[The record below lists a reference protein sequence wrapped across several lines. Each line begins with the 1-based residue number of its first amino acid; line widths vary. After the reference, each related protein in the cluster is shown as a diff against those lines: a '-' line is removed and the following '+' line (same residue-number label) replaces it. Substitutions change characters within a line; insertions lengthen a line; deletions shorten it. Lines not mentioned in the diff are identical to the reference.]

1 MLEDSCG
8 PQSGSLYRCWLY
20 HSIVSPGLVAAH
32 RGSLRHLAKEKQETV
47 RSTTT

>member
-8 PQSGSLYRCWLY
+8 PRSGSLYRCWLY